1 MTMRRNI
8 KLFIGSIN
16 PATKEALVGLSF
28 KGFYFPGGEPHVE
41 IGDPD
46 LLQGAQVLID
56 ARLGSMNDLGI
67 LLALT
72 DAARRCRPRRMDL
85 LLPYFPGARQD
96 RHETGYAVTAEV
108 YADLINAQGYGDVF
122 ILDPH
127 SPVTPALLQRCVI
140 LPHFPLVRQ
149 FVEGEIAGLICPDAG
164 AERRTMELAKQLG
177 CSNVVF
183 ARKKRDPRTG
193 SLSGFSLDP
202 LPMEGT
208 YLLADDLCDGGGT
221 FIGLAEK
228 YQADPKGTGP
238 LHLWVTHGIF
248 SKGLDALC
256 KYFSRVGCSDSFPS
270 VVSEQENLRVT
281 VPQLHILPIL
291 DSVEIASRIAEG
303 RR

>member
-1 MTMRRNI
+1 MKMRSNI
-8 KLFIGSIN
+8 RLYVNGIN
-16 PATKEALVGLSF
+16 PAAKEALVGLSF
-28 KGFYFPGGEPHVE
+28 KGFYFSGGEPHVE
-41 IGDPD
+41 VQDPE
-46 LLQGAQVLID
+46 LLRGAKVLLD
-56 ARLGSMNDLGI
+56 ARVGNMNDLGM

-72 DAARRCRPRRMDL
+72 DAVKRCRPERVDL

-96 RHETGYAVTAEV
+96 REEAGYALTAKV
-108 YADLINAQGYGDVF
+108 YANLINSQGYGAAF

-127 SPVTPALLQRCVI
+127 SPVSPALLDRCVI

-149 FVEGEIAGLICPDAG
+149 FVEGEIVGLICPDAG
-164 AERRTMELAKQLG
+164 AERRTLELAKQLG

-193 SLSGFSLDP
+193 NLSGFSLDP

-238 LHLWVTHGIF
+238 LHLWITHGIF

-256 KYFSRVGCSDSFPS
+256 KYFPRVGCSDSFPS
-270 VVSEQENLRVT
+270 VVSEQENLRIT

-291 DSVEIASRIAEG
+291 EDKDILARISEG